1 MTKPLWPE
9 LVVDVARLLRR
20 DNIAELKRRPTDR
33 PEGLTVDET
42 VIAEGLEVSTAGIPD
57 KSEVHIHAELRPTMS
72 GVDAAIQVKSSWEG
86 ECRRCLDVV
95 SQDIAIDKTVSFLPE
110 ADIDGPISADA
121 ADAYAIAHD
130 RVDLGEVLREELMLS
145 LPLSPLCSDDCIG
158 ADPERFISGDDV
170 DDSETGDDD
179 DDDGIDPRWAGL
191 SALTFD
197 ED

>member
-33 PEGLTVDET
+33 PEGITVDET

-121 ADAYAIAHD
+121 ADAYAITHD
-130 RVDLGEVLREELMLS
+130 RVDLGDVLREELMLS
-145 LPLSPLCSDDCIG
+145 LPLSPLCSEDCIG
-158 ADPERFISGDDV
+158 ADPDRFISGDDV
-170 DDSETGDDD
+170 DGSETDD